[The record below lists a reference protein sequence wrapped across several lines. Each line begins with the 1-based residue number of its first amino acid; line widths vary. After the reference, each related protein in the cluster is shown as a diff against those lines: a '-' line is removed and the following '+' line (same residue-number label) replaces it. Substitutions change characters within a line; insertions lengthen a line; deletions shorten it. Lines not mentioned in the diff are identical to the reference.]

1 MYIKRSPKK
10 IQISDKVV
18 NQNSDIK
25 NLRIKE
31 PNKSS
36 ILIKHV
42 DVDNKLDQ
50 VNQFS
55 NDSILKLDV
64 GSSMF
69 SKKSDK

>member
-18 NQNSDIK
+18 NPNSDIK

>member
-10 IQISDKVV
+10 IQVSDQAV
-18 NQNSDIK
+18 NSNSDIK

-36 ILIKHV
+36 ILIKRV

-55 NDSILKLDV
+55 NDSILKLDL
-64 GSSMF
+64 GSDMF